1 MQFSVNITN
10 MYLCNKIE
18 LWFYSGIICNKDEIK
33 SWTPHEEIDDQKRL
47 TKEGEDEL
55 FAIAER
61 MQLRFPHLLNQ
72 PYENTNFLVKY
83 CYYMAII
90 FYFIIFY

>member
-1 MQFSVNITN
+1 MQFSLNVSKIESWLNSGK
-10 MYLCNKIE
+10 LCNE
-18 LWFYSGIICNKDEIK
+18 DEIK
-33 SWTPHEEIDDQKRL
+33 SWTSHKEIDDQKRL

-61 MQLRFPHLLNQ
+61 MQLRFPNLLNQ

-83 CYYMAII
+83 LYYPTII
-90 FYFIIFY
+90 YFVTFY